1 MNLYLAFDS
10 NVLHEKA
17 KELSVKLK
25 LDIFK
30 DYSSKY
36 NPEYEDDYF
45 LVCSAERIFLQKGL
59 KKNTKP
65 IYSDFDTWI
74 NKYDDLL
81 LRRAL
86 RGLTKNF
93 SCLDLTAGFGK
104 DAFEIAK
111 SKSCQSLILV
121 EKEKWVYEL
130 LLDGLTNATDFK
142 SKILI
147 DKFQVFNSDN
157 FEYLRACKDFDLI
170 YIDPMFAGVDKSK
183 AKKHMQALRDLSNA
197 KSKDNLLGESLK
209 KATQKVIV
217 KRHRNMEFLESI
229 QPSHSIEGKVVRYD
243 VYSVK

>member
-1 MNLYLAFDS
+1 MSLYLTFDS
-10 NVLHEKA
+10 VNLKQKA
-17 KELSVKLK
+17 INLSTKLNLRLVD
-25 LDIFK
+25 LDK
-30 DYSSKY
+30 DNST
-36 NPEYEDDYF
+36 NLCEDDYF
-45 LVCSAERIFLQKGL
+45 LVCSASRIFLQRGL

-86 RGLTKNF
+86 KGLTKNF

-157 FEYLRACKDFDLI
+157 FEYLRTCKDFDLI

-197 KSKDNLLGESLK
+197 KSKGNLLEESLK